1 MSLIISNQ
9 IKQYNQDGYVIVENV
24 FSEQEL
30 KPVLKEFED
39 IVDEFVEKALS
50 CGKSAIVDVKTD
62 IEGIAPLAWLPK
74 EKK

>member
-1 MSLIISNQ
+1 MSLITSDQ

-39 IVDEFVEKALS
+39 IVDEFDSKN
-50 CGKSAIVDVKTD
+50 
-62 IEGIAPLAWLPK
+62 IEGAWMK
-74 EKK
+74 RWKK